1 MKALLVI
8 DVQDGIVDLGDFKN
22 ELSLMD
28 QVITDFKAS
37 SSPVIFI
44 QHFDESDDSPLC
56 KGSAGSEL
64 YSSLRDYADYVIEKR
79 TPSSFFQTELS
90 HTLERLGAK
99 HLFIIGFETEFC
111 CMFTAIAAFD
121 RGYEVT
127 LIKDATGTTNSE
139 ETYDMQGLRINDF
152 VGKVLGWSSVIEV
165 LNYVNYA
172 EKYKPEGY

>member
-1 MKALLVI
+1 MNALLVI
-8 DVQDGIVDLGDFKN
+8 DVQNGIVDLGDFKN
-22 ELSLMD
+22 ELSLME
-28 QVITDFKAS
+28 QVIIDFKAS

-44 QHFDESDDSPLC
+44 RHVDESEESPLC

-64 YSSLRDYADYVIEKR
+64 YSLLRDYADYVIEKR

-90 HTLERLGAK
+90 QALERLDVK

-139 ETYDMQGLRINDF
+139 ETYGMQGLRINDF
-152 VGKVLGWSSVIEV
+152 VSKVLGWSSVIEV
-165 LNYVNYA
+165 LNYVNYV
-172 EKYKPEGY
+172 EKYEPAGQ